1 MSFASLCCL
10 EILYTV
16 LCSKLLGEL
25 VGSNAH
31 GLEICNQAAAPV
43 PAALD
48 SHKQSKNKESG
59 W

>member
-1 MSFASLCCL
+1 M
-10 EILYTV
+10 

-48 SHKQSKNKESG
+48 SHKQSKIKESG